1 MLVKRKAIVE
11 GSEAVGAY
19 DIADS
24 EEKGERGGFL
34 GGATKYSWHAQ
45 RVMKREWLNAC
56 GGKGEG

>member
-24 EEKGERGGFL
+24 EEKGERGGFW
-34 GGATKYSWHAQ
+34 GGGQQSIVGTRS
-45 RVMKREWLNAC
+45 V
-56 GGKGEG
+56 